1 MNPISQLLKLPA
13 EATVGDARKLVAEQV
28 MKSMTSQPGRE
39 SLLSALEC
47 GPYERK
53 FGKKRGKTLTL
64 LNEQLPLDQHHGMI
78 LQEAN
83 RELATQVHE
92 LVQDELEARPRY
104 RVEGERAVLVTFE
117 TPESLPSGWRP
128 DILDA
133 FRTPESALKKQ
144 LRELIQAG
152 NYLSHDQLSQAQVA
166 SLSQPATTPEDDT
179 DTEEDED

>member
-13 EATVGDARKLVAEQV
+13 EATVGDARKLIAEQV
-28 MKSMTSQPGRE
+28 MKFMTSQPGRE
-39 SLLSALEC
+39 ALLSALEC

-53 FGKKRGKTLTL
+53 FGKKRGKVLTL
-64 LNEQLPLDQHHGMI
+64 LDEQLPLDAHHAMI

-83 RELATQVHE
+83 REFSTQIHE
-92 LVQDELEARPRY
+92 LVQDDLEARPRY
-104 RVEGERAVLVTFE
+104 RIEGDRAVLLNFD
-117 TPESLPSGWRP
+117 TPEALPPEWLP
-128 DILDA
+128 DILEA

-152 NYLSHDQLSQAQVA
+152 KFLSHDQLNEAQIA
-166 SLSQPATTPEDDT
+166 SLSEPSTTEDDT